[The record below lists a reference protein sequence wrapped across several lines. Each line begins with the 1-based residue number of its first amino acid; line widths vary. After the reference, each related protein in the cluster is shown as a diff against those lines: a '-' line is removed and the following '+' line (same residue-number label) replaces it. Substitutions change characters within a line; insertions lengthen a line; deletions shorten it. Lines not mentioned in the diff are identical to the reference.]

1 MTKKNFYSMHRI
13 DGEFKAIRHEG
24 YTDGTY
30 NYYNNGRA
38 AWSAIHPATGIAVA
52 FAGTRKECVQL
63 AYSEKAQR
71 ALDHFEKSGCLER
84 WSKDF
89 NEHVNKVRK
98 ENLYGG
104 IAQ

>member
-24 YTDGTY
+24 YNDGTY
-30 NYYNNGRA
+30 NYYGSRG
-38 AWSAIHPATGIAVA
+38 AWSAIHPETGIAVA
-52 FAGTRKECVQL
+52 FAKTRKECVQL

-71 ALDHFEKSGCLER
+71 ALEYFKKSGCLER

-89 NEHVNKVRK
+89 NDYVNKVRK
-98 ENLYGG
+98 ANLYGG